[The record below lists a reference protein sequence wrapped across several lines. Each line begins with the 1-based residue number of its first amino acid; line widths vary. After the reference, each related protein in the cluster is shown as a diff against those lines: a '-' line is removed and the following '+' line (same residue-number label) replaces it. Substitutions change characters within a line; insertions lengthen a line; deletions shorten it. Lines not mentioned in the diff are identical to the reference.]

1 LKVSGLPMMG
11 YSASIASSTPGWENA
26 GFDRQRL
33 HRWFKIHSSIPMANA
48 IAYWRG
54 A

>member
-1 LKVSGLPMMG
+1 LKDFGLPMME
-11 YSASIASSTPGWENA
+11 YSASIASSTLGWENA
-26 GFDRQRL
+26 GFDPQRL
-33 HRWFKIHSSIPMANA
+33 RRWFKTHSSIPMANA